1 MISWADVEAAARAA
15 GFKRVGRVWRGRC
28 PLCDGGGCTVQPGRS
43 ASWVVWCWSCD
54 RGGVELARVLTGEPA
69 RPPESSPAAAN
80 LMRGFRFR
88 RLALRALVAI
98 LRAGSGHWVRAGQKR
113 VQAIDPR
120 GSGSKRPARVW
131 SAAGQVAGGPGAV
144 YLAGRGV
151 WAGGHPA
158 IRHVQAM
165 RRVHPPTISGLVQR
179 E

>member
-80 LMRGFRFR
+80 LMRGFPVSPARSAGAGGDSSGR
-88 RLALRALVAI
+88 VGPL
-98 LRAGSGHWVRAGQKR
+98 GSGWPETRTG
-113 VQAIDPR
+113 DPR